1 MKKSVI
7 IPILLSLLI
16 IGANLYAQTS
26 TKQQGDSIVLIS
38 KKITLPTEHKSI
50 DQISESEK
58 IVEFTLEDIEEV
70 RPYKV
75 IVYDIE
81 GNEVFTLSSYS
92 KIDFDKVPK
101 NAKLLMKEGKKTF
114 YIMDKKGEL

>member
-16 IGANLYAQTS
+16 ISVNLYAQTG
-26 TKQQGDSIVLIS
+26 TAQQNDSIVLIS
-38 KKITLPTEHKSI
+38 KKMNLSVNEVSVEEINET
-50 DQISESEK
+50 EK
-58 IVEFTLEDIEEV
+58 IVEYTLEDFEEV
-70 RPYKV
+70 SPYKI
-75 IVYDIE
+75 IVYDID

-92 KIDFDKVPK
+92 EIAFDKVPK

-114 YIMDKKGEL
+114 YIVDKKADL